1 MLVQPRVRAGLAKM
15 CKSYDSTLS
24 EAKLLRLEIKTD
36 EPFLVATASVVSS
49 GLKLIWESLRIKK
62 RTTIYTMRAELES
75 AISIKRRSRLRKFRE
90 AGDIIENMIDNNFLL
105 YLLLKYRY
113 ERKKVIVVKS

>member
-1 MLVQPRVRAGLAKM
+1 MLVQSRVRAGLAKM
-15 CKSYDSTLS
+15 CKSYDSILS

-75 AISIKRRSRLRKFRE
+75 AISIKRRSRLRRVRE
-90 AGDIIENMIDNNFLL
+90 A
-105 YLLLKYRY
+105 
-113 ERKKVIVVKS
+113 